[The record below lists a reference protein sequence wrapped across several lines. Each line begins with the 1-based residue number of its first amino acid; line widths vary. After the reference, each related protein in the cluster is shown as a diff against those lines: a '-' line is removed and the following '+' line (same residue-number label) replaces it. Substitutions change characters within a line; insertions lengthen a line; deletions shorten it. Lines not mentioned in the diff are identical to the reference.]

1 MAKTTTKSTKELYNK
16 LPHWMFGVTYAC
28 VILAI
33 LLVGAKFALHAWVY
47 RSLFMDTTYQAVTL
61 SNGQTFFGQI
71 QQYGPGTYVLSDV
84 YYLQATA
91 ETTDTAETDP
101 AIVEDDA
108 GSGLQLVKLVD
119 DVHQPLNYIV
129 LNKDQVIY
137 WQNLNTAS
145 PIIEAI
151 VKDHNEQTQ

>member
-1 MAKTTTKSTKELYNK
+1 MAKTISTKRKELSSK
-16 LPHWMFGVTYAC
+16 VPHWMFGLTYAC

-33 LLVGAKFALHAWVY
+33 LLVGAKFALHGWLY

-61 SNGQTFFGQI
+61 TNGQTFFGQI
-71 QQYGPGTYVLSDV
+71 QQYGPSTYVLKDV
-84 YYLQATA
+84 YYLQTTT
-91 ETTDTAETDP
+91 ESTTEPTDTAEID
-101 AIVEDDA
+101 AEA
-108 GSGLQLVKLVD
+108 GSGLELVKLVD
-119 DVHQPLNYIV
+119 DVHEPLNYII

-151 VKDHNEQTQ
+151 IRDHAEETN